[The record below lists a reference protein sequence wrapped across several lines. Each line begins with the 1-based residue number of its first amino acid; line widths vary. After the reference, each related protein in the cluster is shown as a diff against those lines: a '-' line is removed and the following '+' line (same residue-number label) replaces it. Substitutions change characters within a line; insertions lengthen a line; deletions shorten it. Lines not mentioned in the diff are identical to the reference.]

1 MSATVSLEEF
11 VTDEWYPGFKSG
23 FEHAAKKRS
32 SRRAPHSRA
41 PNSKPS
47 MPVSIQSG
55 TRIAPSGTM
64 NIIF

>member
-1 MSATVSLEEF
+1 MSETVSLDEF
-11 VTDEWYPGFKSG
+11 ITDEWYPGFKSG

-32 SRRAPHSRA
+32 SRRAP
-41 PNSKPS
+41 NSKPS

-55 TRIAPSGTM
+55 TRIAPGGTM

>member
-1 MSATVSLEEF
+1 MSETVSLEEF

-32 SRRAPHSRA
+32 SRRAP
-41 PNSKPS
+41 NSKPS

>member
-32 SRRAPHSRA
+32 RRRA

-55 TRIAPSGTM
+55 TRIAPGGTM